1 MGYRLDTKGHF
12 LDKQRDVR
20 GLTGRV
26 NFESVSGSI
35 TMVILTKFV
44 EKHSMMITSEISML
58 SLSGKGFSIEPLGS
72 DKLF

>member
-1 MGYRLDTKGHF
+1 MRYLLDTKGHF

-26 NFESVSGSI
+26 NFELVSGSI

-44 EKHSMMITSEISML
+44 EKNTA
-58 SLSGKGFSIEPLGS
+58 
-72 DKLF
+72 